1 MPSDDADVG
10 AGALIVIV
18 PSCEEAA
25 VSLTNVWLQTRGD
38 GLVRADQVAG
48 IEAHQTPELTGK
60 PSYWLLDIV
69 LPSQVG
75 SGSGGELWINVLHRT
90 LIQTSQDPGDAPVAL
105 ARLLA
110 QLDTIS
116 AAGIVVTTRHGA
128 DNGAPATDGIAVGS
142 ATVRFQFIP
151 FTSPP
156 PRDDTGAEYL

>member
-1 MPSDDADVG
+1 
-10 AGALIVIV
+10 
-18 PSCEEAA
+18 

-69 LPSQVG
+69 LPAPVG
-75 SGSGGELWINVLHRT
+75 NGSGGELWINVLHRT
-90 LIQTSQDPGDAPVAL
+90 LIQTSLDPGDAPVAL
-105 ARLLA
+105 AQLLA

-128 DNGAPATDGIAVGS
+128 GSGAPGTDGIAVGS
-142 ATVRFQFIP
+142 AAVSFQFSP

-156 PRDDTGAEYL
+156 PPDDTGAEYL

>member
-1 MPSDDADVG
+1 
-10 AGALIVIV
+10 V
-18 PSCEEAA
+18 PTGKEAA
-25 VSLTNVWLQTRGD
+25 VSLTNVWLQTRGN

-69 LPSQVG
+69 LPAPVG

-90 LIQTSQDPGDAPVAL
+90 LIQTSLDPGDAPVAL

-110 QLDTIS
+110 QLDTTS
-116 AAGIVVTTRHGA
+116 AAGIIVTTRDGVGSGA
-128 DNGAPATDGIAVGS
+128 QGTDGIAVGS
-142 ATVRFQFIP
+142 AAVRFQFTP